1 MMTDLYDKFLDEWS
15 DKWFQYVKNHPDK
28 EWSYLYL
35 SNNPNITWK
44 TIQENPDNPVFGWC
58 CSYDKNRNYCTDQ
71 ESDYEWEPI
80 PENFGDELSEIDY
93 IYLSSNPNITW
104 EIIQNNP
111 DKPWNYY
118 HLSANPIITWEIVKN
133 NPDKPWCYRYL
144 SENPNVTW
152 EMVEANPDK
161 NWSYGELSL
170 HPNITWEIIKANP
183 DKPWNYYYMSQ
194 NPNISWEI
202 VEANPNED
210 WNYYHLSGNKMT
222 VARENFIRRKF
233 QEWFKRSE
241 LKAKLMANVWHPKN
255 FGKFKHLDS
264 ETFGDEF

>member
-35 SNNPNITWK
+35 SENPNITWK
-44 TIQENPDNPVFGWC
+44 TIQENPDNPWC

-93 IYLSSNPNITW
+93 IYLSLNPNITW
-104 EIIQNNP
+104 EIVQDNP

-118 HLSANPIITWEIVKN
+118 YLSRNSNITWKIVQ
-133 NPDKPWCYRYL
+133 D
-144 SENPNVTW
+144 NPNEPW
-152 EMVEANPDK
+152 NYDA
-161 NWSYGELSL
+161 LSL
-170 HPNITWEIIKANP
+170 NPNITWEIVRDNP